1 MPHFIAECTD
11 NIREHADLPGLFA
24 KVNEALAATGIFPI
38 GGIRSRAHWLDT
50 WQMADGKQDYAFVHM
65 TLKIGAGR
73 SLESRE
79 AVGEM
84 LFALIK
90 AHFANLMASRYLALS
105 FELDELHPTLNYK
118 QNNVHAL
125 FT

>member
-11 NIREHADLPGLFA
+11 NIREQADLPGLFA

-50 WQMADGKQDYAFVHM
+50 WQMADGKHDYAFVHM

-79 AVGEM
+79 EVGEM

-90 AHFANLMASRYLALS
+90 THFAALMASRYLALS
-105 FELDELHPTLNYK
+105 FELDELHPTLNYE

-125 FT
+125 FK

>member
-24 KVNEALAATGIFPI
+24 KVNEALAATGIFPL

-50 WQMADGKQDYAFVHM
+50 WQMADGKHDYAFVHM

-79 AVGEM
+79 EVGEM

-90 AHFANLMASRYLALS
+90 THFAELMASRYLALS

-125 FT
+125 FK

>member
-11 NIREHADLPGLFA
+11 NIREQADLPGLFA

-50 WQMADGKQDYAFVHM
+50 WQMADGRHDYAFVHM

-73 SLESRE
+73 SLESRQ

-84 LFALIK
+84 LFGLIK
-90 AHFANLMASRYLALS
+90 AHFADLMAARYLALS

>member
-11 NIREHADLPGLFA
+11 NIREQADLPGLFA

-50 WQMADGKQDYAFVHM
+50 WQMADGRQDYAFVHM

-73 SLESRE
+73 SLR
-79 AVGEM
+79 AVRRGRYAVRADQIPLRDANGEP
-84 LFALIK
+84 
-90 AHFANLMASRYLALS
+90 LS
-105 FELDELHPTLNYK
+105 GAVVRHGRARPDAELQTK
-118 QNNVHAL
+118 QRARVI
-125 FT
+125 